1 MNQNLKSSILLIG
14 LLGISFFSFRFI
26 SSSFNQENEQLISET
41 ILTSTTIKEEMNN
54 TVEKKSTEINSKEF
68 KPTKIS
74 FDEFVNSE
82 LGMIDDD
89 CNKFGSWFSLTEKCL
104 AEWLLVLNNIDMK
117 SSDYADHYEYT
128 LNYFMSNYQN
138 LNSNDLDY
146 ILESLTIESKLV
158 TWNEKLLEVREVFN
172 IKNNQRNNTT
182 AIFLSDASIN
192 NSKNIGTSELS
203 SGCIDESI
211 ENDIQESEWV
221 EPENVNLKDEEKFNF
236 AIKIEPSLGI
246 DLICIE
252 NLLYLTLN
260 NDLGWSNVTEK
271 SFQLTNAEDSDYVY
285 IFASPDKTDELCAPL
300 ETNNIYSCRNENN
313 IVINFFRWKDGAV
326 DFKKDM
332 EMYRIYLI
340 NHETGHILGWGH
352 VDCPKEGA
360 IAPVMMQQSK
370 GTNGCVPYGWPVY
383 ETVKSKFDR

>member
-1 MNQNLKSSILLIG
+1 MNQNLKSSVLLIG
-14 LLGISFFSFRFI
+14 LLGISFFAFRFI
-26 SSSFNQENEQLISET
+26 NSSFDQESEQLTSET
-41 ILTSTTIKEEMNN
+41 ISTSTTIKEEVNS
-54 TVEKKSTEINSKEF
+54 TIETKSPEINSKVF

-182 AIFLSDASIN
+182 AIFLSGTAIN

-285 IFASPDKTDELCAPL
+285 IFASPDKTDELCAPI
-300 ETNNIYSCRNENN
+300 ETNNIYSCRKENN
-313 IVINFFRWKDGAV
+313 IVFNFFRWKDGAV

-360 IAPVMMQQSK
+360 VAPVMMQQSK
-370 GTNGCVPYGWPVY
+370 GTDGCVPYGWPVY
-383 ETVKSKFDR
+383 ENVKSKFDR